1 MSISGRKQNMSTGSK
16 KRRTANLRRKR
27 GMTIRKTGSLSKEF
41 KTNDRSVYAPVQ
53 LIPKRENQKDTAKK
67 IKNAN
72 QRKTNN
78 LQKTVPLVS
87 DTFLGRNRHLKPP
100 MYLSV
105 FSLAKKGEQ
114 VETQKSR
121 KEKRGLVSFWQSQ
134 VVPVPAFPLGTLR
147 HRSFG

>member
-67 IKNAN
+67 TKNAN

-78 LQKTVPLVS
+78 LQKTVPLGS
-87 DTFLGRNRHLKPP
+87 GA
-100 MYLSV
+100 
-105 FSLAKKGEQ
+105 FSLVGRRSSKTVSGVTTRYVYDGVQ
-114 VETQKSR
+114 VIAEYD
-121 KEKRGLVSFWQSQ
+121 
-134 VVPVPAFPLGTLR
+134 
-147 HRSFG
+147 